1 MEKKDLDPR
10 ILKVAEGIKRLRK
23 EAGYTSHETFAF
35 ENDLP
40 RQHYWQVEKG
50 SNITLNT
57 LLRILDIHKVSVEE
71 FARKNNL

>member
-10 ILKVAEGIKRLRK
+10 ILKIAEGIKKLRK

-57 LLRILDIHKVSVEE
+57 LLRILDIHK
-71 FARKNNL
+71 KNPSDFMKDIGL